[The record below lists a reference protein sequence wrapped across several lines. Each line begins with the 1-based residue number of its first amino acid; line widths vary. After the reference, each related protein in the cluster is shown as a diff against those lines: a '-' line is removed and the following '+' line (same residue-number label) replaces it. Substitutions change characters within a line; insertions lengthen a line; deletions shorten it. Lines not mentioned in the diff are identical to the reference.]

1 MTGLPVDVALTD
13 LDGHVVLVHV
23 LACHTLHT
31 GHTRVL
37 GTAPSLAQTKSVQLL
52 QRSHITYIRVA
63 TYLSQITGW
72 WLVED
77 ICPFLQ

>member
-31 GHTRVL
+31 RHARVL

-52 QRSHITYIRVA
+52 QRSNITSFREATSLSRNTGGWLEGDIRF
-63 TYLSQITGW
+63 
-72 WLVED
+72 
-77 ICPFLQ
+77 FLQ